1 MEWNCTL
8 TEERLSDFLEGRLS
22 ETESTALAAHR
33 GHCERC
39 AELADRMRALLTDL
53 HSLELVEE
61 PADLHLRILDAT
73 LGPRPKKEGWR
84 RWFAWTPMIWRPR
97 FAIGLATVA
106 ACGLIVIQ
114 AGGVLPNKMHK
125 ANFNPTDIVWS
136 ISRQAH
142 MKYAASVRFVNNL
155 RVVYEIESRLDTQNP
170 QQQSPA
176 QPGQNNLQ
184 RNQNNPQ
191 EKSGRSQTR
200 NTIAYADSDAG
211 AAWETSRLSGPAGE
225 AAAISE
231 TSLEN
236 KAGLENG
243 SSHVD
248 MRHPQHQ
255 FETRRDRW
263 SSPESLRFAYA
274 NADGQ
279 NLNQGFPAP
288 DDPGASTGR
297 QAKPEWSAP

>member
-8 TEERLSDFLEGRLS
+8 TEERLSDFLEGQLS
-22 ETESTALAAHR
+22 AADSSALADHRAHCR
-33 GHCERC
+33 RC
-39 AELADRMRALLTDL
+39 AELVDQMRGLLTGL
-53 HSLELVEE
+53 HSLEPVEE
-61 PADLHLRILDAT
+61 PAHLQARILDAT

-84 RWFAWTPMIWRPR
+84 RWLAWTPMIWRPR

-106 ACGLIVIQ
+106 ACALIVIQ
-114 AGGVLPNKMHK
+114 AGGVLPDKMHK
-125 ANFNPTDIVWS
+125 ASLNPTDIVWS
-136 ISRQAH
+136 IRRTAH

-155 RVVYEIESRLDTQNP
+155 RVVYEIESKLDTQNP

-200 NTIAYADSDAG
+200 STVAYADNDAD
-211 AAWETSRLSGPAGE
+211 ATASEISGVLAPARE
-225 AAAISE
+225 AATVSEASLKISP
-231 TSLEN
+231 N
-236 KAGLENG
+236 
-243 SSHVD
+243 HVD
-248 MRHPQHQ
+248 TRHSQQ
-255 FETRRDRW
+255 KFETRRDRW
-263 SSPESLRFAYA
+263 SSPENLRLAFA

-279 NLNQGFPAP
+279 NLNQGFPAL
-288 DDPGASTGR
+288 DDPDASAGQ